1 MATNFE
7 SVEEIR
13 KGPEVREVQ
22 GLQVNRGPGRP
33 KGTGRAR
40 GSIPY
45 LTQDELS
52 RFFSVIRKEKS
63 PDRRLRNEL
72 IFRMILFYGLR
83 VGEASAIRR
92 NDVNQESG
100 EIRIAGLKRGE
111 VRTYSIDESI
121 LPLLRRWMRK
131 SKGIFLFPHQSRED
145 RGISKDLLQHLFK
158 KYSKEAGLSGYSVHA
173 LRHSCAIMMAQA
185 EASPIRIQHWLRQKR
200 VSSAQVY
207 FNAVQFKDDDRK
219 MSQLFKGLF

>member
-1 MATNFE
+1 MM
-7 SVEEIR
+7 
-13 KGPEVREVQ
+13 KGKTK
-22 GLQVNRGPGRP
+22 GPGRP

-45 LTQDELS
+45 LNEDELS
-52 RFFSVIRKEKS
+52 RLFSVIRKERS

-72 IFRMILFYGLR
+72 IFRMILFYGMR
-83 VGEASAIRR
+83 VGEASGIRR
-92 NDVNQESG
+92 NDIHLDSG
-100 EIRIAGLKRGE
+100 EIQIAGLKRGSI
-111 VRTYSIDESI
+111 RTYSIDESI
-121 LPLLRRWMRK
+121 LPLLRRWLK
-131 SKGIFLFPHQSRED
+131 KTKGEYLFPHQSRDD
-145 RGISKDLLQHLFK
+145 RGISKDLLQFLFK
-158 KYSKEAGLSGYSVHA
+158 KYARAAGLSSGYSIQS

-219 MSQLFKGLF
+219 MAQLFKGLF